1 MRIIYITVTLPFGS
15 REAFLLAEIE
25 ELLAEGNSIKIVP
38 MNPSETVTHGNA
50 LPLVQHA
57 ARENFISPAIIGS
70 ALRMV
75 LRHPLRTL
83 AAAASLFQS
92 RSLKILAKNLAVFP
106 KALWVAKVAEDFG
119 AEHIHAQWAG
129 CSSTLALV
137 ASRVTS
143 IPWSFTAH
151 RWDIPENNLLAL
163 KIASAAF
170 ARGIDDGGVADLRRY
185 APGYAHRVVLL
196 HVGVKIPT
204 GAPKIDRNGGTFRIL
219 VPGLLVPK
227 KGHTYLIDAL
237 RVLASRG
244 IDVHADFAGDG
255 PLENEIRAQVIL
267 AGLQDKVN
275 LLGLAPHEKLMRG
288 LAQGRWDAVVL
299 PSIAENTYKE
309 GIPVSLTEAM
319 SRNVPVI
326 STETGGIPELLR
338 DGAGLLVPER
348 NSEALADAIESLISD
363 NALYKKIATA
373 GRRRVEESFAVTTTT
388 RELLGLM
395 MSAKANDRSLNR
407 ENHQFVGV

>member
-1 MRIIYITVTLPFGS
+1 M
-15 REAFLLAEIE
+15 
-25 ELLAEGNSIKIVP
+25 
-38 MNPSETVTHGNA
+38 
-50 LPLVQHA
+50 
-57 ARENFISPAIIGS
+57 
-70 ALRMV
+70 
-75 LRHPLRTL
+75 
-83 AAAASLFQS
+83 
-92 RSLKILAKNLAVFP
+92 
-106 KALWVAKVAEDFG
+106 
-119 AEHIHAQWAG
+119 
-129 CSSTLALV
+129 
-137 ASRVTS
+137 
-143 IPWSFTAH
+143 
-151 RWDIPENNLLAL
+151 
-163 KIASAAF
+163 
-170 ARGIDDGGVADLRRY
+170 
-185 APGYAHRVVLL
+185 
-196 HVGVKIPT
+196 
-204 GAPKIDRNGGTFRIL
+204 
-219 VPGLLVPK
+219 
-227 KGHTYLIDAL
+227 
-237 RVLASRG
+237 
-244 IDVHADFAGDG
+244 HADFAGDG

-407 ENHQFVGV
+407 ENQQFVGV